1 LAAEGGFHG
10 VLRPWVEADAEERE
24 RTRRE
29 RRKPLKPTVDA
40 PECPFNGGP
49 ELLQAALP
57 PGWERGQEQWAVV
70 WLPSDDT
77 GPIPSS
83 ERIGVRRGRKA
94 RRLAPWAIS
103 TLSLAPRDLSTLMVG
118 YARLQGVWPEGW
130 LGEDLAFWR
139 HVWEFAGALVVRQQ
153 YLPAVM
159 ETWEN
164 PSRWLPFWQP
174 VYEAEDLGRHEQLAD
189 SMPVAARAVRWEPQP
204 KPPDEPRLLV
214 RDIVARLV
222 ECLVWVGYMTDDM
235 PRRYP
240 PRRHR
245 WRWRSVPIHERWLE
259 TLLAPDL
266 ELRGKD
272 AEVLQLCSQIDA
284 WRDAIFPS
292 RPEYE
297 CEETPISL
305 PPKGEDFWV
314 GRQLPVDFLG
324 PVEAPP
330 NPALVLSRVGELPG
344 WQGAAP
350 LRASLKPVY
359 EAASRYAR
367 EHVFGR
373 K

>member
-1 LAAEGGFHG
+1 MAEILVIAPHPDDEVLGCGGTMARHADNGDRVHVVVVTRGTPDLFPPEGIDALRKEAEQAHQLLG
-10 VLRPWVEADAEERE
+10 V
-24 RTRRE
+24 
-29 RRKPLKPTVDA
+29 VDCQYLDFPA
-40 PECPFNGGP
+40 PKMD
-49 ELLQAALP
+49 QVA
-57 PGWERGQEQWAVV
+57 
-70 WLPSDDT
+70 
-77 GPIPSS
+77 
-83 ERIGVRRGRKA
+83 
-94 RRLAPWAIS
+94 
-103 TLSLAPRDLSTLMVG
+103 G
-118 YARLQGVWPEGW
+118 YAVADKLRKTLLEVRPE
-130 LGEDLAFWR
+130 
-139 HVWEFAGALVVRQQ
+139 
-153 YLPAVM
+153 
-159 ETWEN
+159 
-164 PSRWLPFWQP
+164 
-174 VYEAEDLGRHEQLAD
+174 
-189 SMPVAARAVRWEPQP
+189 
-204 KPPDEPRLLV
+204 
-214 RDIVARLV
+214 IV
-222 ECLVWVGYMTDDM
+222 
-235 PRRYP
+235 YP